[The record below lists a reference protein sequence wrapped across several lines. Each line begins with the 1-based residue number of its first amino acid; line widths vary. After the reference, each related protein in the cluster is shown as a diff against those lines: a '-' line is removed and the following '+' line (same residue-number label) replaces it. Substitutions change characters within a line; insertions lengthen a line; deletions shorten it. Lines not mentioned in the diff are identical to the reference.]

1 MDSDSLEKTL
11 EVQLDNFVAQDEH
24 ILQFAAEHLVGNPEA
39 GMPDKKGYPQG
50 PLTLDYQ
57 RIVPWAFIS
66 WNAKGG
72 QL

>member
-1 MDSDSLEKTL
+1 
-11 EVQLDNFVAQDEH
+11 
-24 ILQFAAEHLVGNPEA
+24 
-39 GMPDKKGYPQG
+39 MPDKKGYPQG

-66 WNAKGG
+66 WNAKDG